1 MGHLVGAQTG
11 GHKYRDITLTMT
23 PLWAIRILFLSLCT
37 IGGYAISQ
45 VRPEFVAVSHSGFFG
60 MMMGFGFGGLLIAVD
75 EMLKGFSLR
84 AFSSITFGL
93 LLGTVVA
100 LLIDK
105 SGLFDN
111 ADDKARWI
119 IRLGLFLGFGYIG
132 IILAMRSNKED
143 FSLIIPYVRFSPQ
156 NKPDNLLLLDTS
168 VIIDGRIADLIEAK
182 FIEGLIIVPRFV
194 LKELQQVADSGDP
207 IKRARGRRGLE
218 MLNRIQRNTNN
229 EVRIHDAD
237 FPEEKEVDT
246 KLVHLARNLNAR
258 LFTNDYNLSKIAEL
272 QQVNYVNLHEIAKAL
287 KVILLPGEMLQ
298 LKIAR
303 EGKDK
308 GQGIGYLPDGTM
320 VVIAGAQPH
329 IGHQAEVQVQSLLQ
343 TGAGIIV
350 FADLKNVSDSK
361 TETTFITK

>member
-1 MGHLVGAQTG
+1 MN
-11 GHKYRDITLTMT
+11 
-23 PLWAIRILFLSLCT
+23 PLWIIRILFLSLC
-37 IGGYAISQ
+37 ILGGYAISQ
-45 VRPEFVAVSHSGFFG
+45 GEEYITISYNGAIGMFIGFV
-60 MMMGFGFGGLLIAVD
+60 FGGLLIALD

-93 LLGTVVA
+93 LLGSAVA
-100 LLIDK
+100 FLVDR

-111 ADDKARWI
+111 ANAQQHLL
-119 IRLGLFLGFGYIG
+119 IRLGLFLSFSYIG

-194 LKELQQVADSGDP
+194 LKELQHVADSTDP
-207 IKRARGRRGLE
+207 IKRSRGRRGLE
-218 MLNRIQRNTNN
+218 MLNRIQRNTTN

-237 FPEEKEVDT
+237 FPEETEVDT

-258 LFTNDYNLSKIAEL
+258 LYTNDYNLSKIAEL
-272 QQVNYVNLHEIAKAL
+272 QNVSYVNLHEIAKAL

-298 LKIAR
+298 LKIVR

-320 VVIAGAQPH
+320 VVINNGQPH
-329 IGHQAEVQVQSLLQ
+329 IGHQAEVQVQNLRQ

-350 FADLKNVSDSK
+350 FADLQSVSASK
-361 TETTFITK
+361 SETSFITK